1 MITSEKK
8 RTFAENKWNK
18 SNNKPN
24 TYGKEDNQGAVC
36 KWQPTKEKQHIEVIG
51 KCHAGSKGCRGRS
64 RTFNLY
70 DIDFKGCKSCFACQL
85 KNAKTGGVCA
95 LKDDLRTV
103 LEHAHEADVIII
115 GSPVYFHYP
124 TGEVRS
130 FLERLNFPNF
140 TYEYDAQGNR
150 VRPIDPK
157 NTAMIFTMN
166 VNEATFDDWGYR
178 MILGKCAETMRANF
192 GKCEELYVFDTYQ
205 FNDYSRYA
213 NTMFDEE
220 VKRRHRD
227 EQFPKDLNKA
237 YELGKRLVETS

>member
-1 MITSEKK
+1 MEKK
-8 RTFAENKWNK
+8 TIKALFVNGSPRKR
-18 SNNKPN
+18 NNTSKLL
-24 TYGKEDNQGAVC
+24 ESAMQGARDAGA
-36 KWQPTKEKQHIEVIG
+36 EVELV
-51 KCHAGSKGCRGRS
+51 
-64 RTFNLY
+64 NLY

-103 LEHAHEADVIII
+103 LEHAHEADVIVI

-227 EQFPKDLNKA
+227 EQFPKDLNKT
-237 YELGKRLVETS
+237 YELGKRLVEAS

>member
-1 MITSEKK
+1 MEKK
-8 RTFAENKWNK
+8 TIKALFVNGSPRKR
-18 SNNKPN
+18 NNTSKLL
-24 TYGKEDNQGAVC
+24 ESAMQGARDAGA
-36 KWQPTKEKQHIEVIG
+36 EVELV
-51 KCHAGSKGCRGRS
+51 
-64 RTFNLY
+64 NLY
-70 DIDFKGCKSCFACQL
+70 DIDFKGCKSRFACQL

-103 LEHAHEADVIII
+103 LEHAHEADVIAI

-237 YELGKRLVETS
+237 YELGKRLVEAS